1 MNQLKLMLSAVLFLS
16 LNTATLAQTVTIGTQ
31 VWTTRNLNVTTFRNG
46 DSIPHAKTNEEW
58 QLADSEKQPA
68 WCYYDNDPANGAK
81 YGILYNW
88 YAVNDQRGLAPD
100 GFHIP
105 TDAEWTTL
113 TTFLGG
119 EDFAGKTMKSKSGL
133 DIFNDSKSCISEN
146 KSNKSSILELR
157 GACRFSDGN
166 FSILGDTGNWWSST
180 ELDSMSAFDRWLYYN
195 LDNVTSNVNSKG
207 VGCSVR
213 CVKD

>member
-1 MNQLKLMLSAVLFLS
+1 MLKLMLSAALYLS
-16 LNTATLAQTVTIGTQ
+16 LNNSTLAQTVTIGTQ

-46 DSIPHAKTNEEW
+46 DSIPQAKTKEEW
-58 QLADSEKQPA
+58 GLASHENQPA
-68 WCYYDNDPANGAK
+68 WCYYDNDSVNGAK

-88 YAVNDQRGLAPD
+88 YAVNDPRGLAPE

-105 TDAEWTTL
+105 TDEEWTTL

-119 EDFAGKTMKSKSGL
+119 EYIAGKIMKSTSGL
-133 DIFNDSKSCISEN
+133 DIFNVNGSTTLDN
-146 KSNKSSILELR
+146 KSNKNGDLELR
-157 GACRFSDGN
+157 GACRFSDGD
-166 FSILGDTGNWWSST
+166 FILIDETGEWWSST
-180 ELDSMSAFDRWLYYN
+180 ELDTLTAFDRWLYYN
-195 LDNVTSNVNSKG
+195 LDNVIRNVNSKG